1 MLAVNTTMNASRVS
15 SCLGILLLTMSL
27 LLAERPFKDVS
38 GSLSSE
44 STEECILKNT
54 SLGTKAICTHLH
66 LKSVPQDLPRNTVMV
81 DLSFNKIST
90 LFNGS
95 FAYYPNIT
103 SLGLEHNVLSKIEHG
118 AFESLS
124 HLRKLSL
131 RDNIL
136 VSLPP
141 GLFREN
147 RFLSIL
153 ILGKNR
159 LVSFPRSALP
169 WSTSITTLDVSQNR
183 IAFLDA
189 LDFEPLQ
196 NCSLEKLYL
205 RGNALQTL
213 PFKVFSYLKTVN
225 WLLLSHNNFQNFIP
239 SVIIG
244 RSAITHLDLNACKI
258 EYIISGNKSHIALE
272 DHGQISMIIMKG
284 NRIRYLPDYAFW
296 GFNQTKKISLHR
308 NRVANLSSKSFC
320 GLDNLIDLDLSYN
333 CMTTL
338 SFKTFSCLHMLS
350 TLKLNSNQ
358 IASLFIDLV
367 SGLFSLS
374 QLNLAHNNIEEIPRS
389 NVTIPSVEY
398 IDLSFNKFKTI
409 RRFLMW
415 SFTNLQ
421 ILNMSNNGISQSFS
435 PYSFINLRHLQELHL
450 TNENQQLINGAFR
463 YLGHLQVLDL
473 SFAPLKITTLR
484 QFTNA
489 SSLNRLIMR
498 DCSLK
503 SADIHHAKTNRTLF
517 WGLNSLIVLDLRQN
531 QFDMLAPGTFNPMK
545 KLRILYLSQCTISVL
560 SCGVFDSLTALT
572 TLDVRDN
579 AIMKVPESLLQRQ
592 HHLAVLFLGN
602 NKLETIPRTLFKET
616 TSLHS
621 LFIQQNR
628 ITTIEPMTSFP
639 TNTTLRIDAAGNPFS
654 CTCQLSWFVKWLRS
668 GNIELRLPK
677 QTLCSL
683 TSIKAEVDSPILTFN
698 PDKYCGI
705 NFVMITSVCLSGL
718 LVLVIGL
725 VAYRQRWWLNYKF
738 FLLKL
743 AIFGYEE
750 INHEF
755 DAQDYEYQLNIMY
768 NEDDQE
774 WVDGILKPVLRE
786 RFPHL
791 QKVAFGDNDL
801 NIAMFYIN
809 ALHYVVDN
817 SFKTVLLISY
827 NCINDAW
834 FLTKLRIALE
844 QMNDT
849 KLDMV
854 ILIFLE
860 DIRDADLPYL
870 VRLFLS
876 KNKPYM
882 LWTDDEDGQELFWA
896 QFEKSMRSNRAINSV
911 IPV

>member
-1 MLAVNTTMNASRVS
+1 
-15 SCLGILLLTMSL
+15 MSL
-27 LLAERPFKDVS
+27 LLAEWPVKEVS

-44 STEECILKNT
+44 STEGCILKNKN
-54 SLGTKAICTHLH
+54 LGTKAICSHLH
-66 LKSVPQDLPRNTVMV
+66 LKSVPQDLPSNAVTV
-81 DLSFNKIST
+81 DLSFNSIPT
-90 LFNGS
+90 LLNGS
-95 FAYYPNIT
+95 FAYLLNIT

-118 AFESLS
+118 AFEPLS
-124 HLRKLSL
+124 HLRNLSL
-131 RDNIL
+131 KHNRLD
-136 VSLPP
+136 SLPS
-141 GLFREN
+141 GLFRAN
-147 RFLSIL
+147 LLLSIL

-159 LVSFPRSALP
+159 LVSFPSSALP
-169 WSTSITTLDVSQNR
+169 WSNSITTLDVSQNR

-189 LDFEPLQ
+189 LDFDPLE
-196 NCSLEKLYL
+196 NCSLEKLYIG
-205 RGNALQTL
+205 RNALHTL
-213 PFKVFSYLKTVN
+213 PFKVFSTLNTVK
-225 WLLLSHNNFQNFIP
+225 WMSLSKNNFLNFTP
-239 SVIIG
+239 SAVLG
-244 RSAITHLDLNACKI
+244 RSAITHLDLSSCNI
-258 EYIISGNKSHIALE
+258 ENIISRNKSHIAVE
-272 DHGQISMIIMKG
+272 DHGQISMIIMTG

-296 GFNQTKKISLHR
+296 GFNQTKTISLH
-308 NRVANLSSKSFC
+308 NSRVASLSSKSFC
-320 GLDNLIDLDLSYN
+320 GLNNLTDLDLSYN
-333 CMTTL
+333 LLTTL
-338 SFKTFSCLHMLS
+338 SLKTFSCLHMLS
-350 TLKLNSNQ
+350 TLKLNGNQ

-545 KLRILYLSQCTISVL
+545 KLRVLYLSQCTISVL

-668 GNIELRLPK
+668 GNIELRHPK

-774 WVDGILKPVLRE
+774 WVDGVLKPVLQE